1 MPSASIGCSPMACQ
15 DHRTEQPCFVPDVVT
30 IRGSAVTED
39 VTDVAWEELPTE
51 VIKREQQCWVLPHF
65 RCSRNRTRAVIR
77 LKMKEVRDR
86 LLACCQFV
94 IGAAYESAKA
104 RHLKALP

>member
-1 MPSASIGCSPMACQ
+1 
-15 DHRTEQPCFVPDVVT
+15 
-30 IRGSAVTED
+30 
-39 VTDVAWEELPTE
+39 
-51 VIKREQQCWVLPHF
+51 
-65 RCSRNRTRAVIR
+65 
-77 LKMKEVRDR
+77 MKEVRGR